1 MLDEIYAGAAET
13 DVPADPLRLAE
24 EFRAMLGQAALDD
37 FIRQNAPDASWEPS
51 ELHEKLLRLPWA
63 DVLTTNWDT
72 LLERIVPKITDPIM
86 KLLPWQPTSL
96 VPDSHI

>member
-24 EFRAMLGQAALDD
+24 EFRAILGQAALDD

-63 DVLTTNWDT
+63 DVLYHQLGHALGANCTEDHRFQ
-72 LLERIVPKITDPIM
+72 L
-86 KLLPWQPTSL
+86 
-96 VPDSHI
+96 